1 MCHACRV
8 RPWGR
13 RRSNVWSL
21 LRGSSRLLAVGP
33 LVGQHPTASSQV
45 PPPLRDCCFGC
56 VCVCV
61 QYSFASVVSSRAS
74 FGRNLCF
81 PFCLWRFLV
90 TRCHKFS
97 LQSRVATK
105 RISNFVLFLSQY
117 LKIYF
122 GHGSLGSKKVT
133 EVNID
138 RAHLIMG
145 TPGWEG
151 TLGRME
157 HTQGVCSTWQDYLFW

>member
-1 MCHACRV
+1 MEPSSGIFTPSCCR
-8 RPWGR
+8 PLSWPASHSKLTSPPSSEG
-13 RRSNVWSL
+13 L
-21 LRGSSRLLAVGP
+21 LLW
-33 LVGQHPTASSQV
+33 
-45 PPPLRDCCFGC
+45 

-81 PFCLWRFLV
+81 PFCLQRFLV

-105 RISNFVLFLSQY
+105 RILNFLLFLSQY